1 MMDCFDMTFDSESFH
16 TVIDK
21 STLDTFLCSEEMFDK
36 IPQYLHGVHRV
47 LKPGGYF
54 LVVSFNPPEAVVDV
68 DSLEE

>member
-1 MMDCFDMTFDSESFH
+1 MMDCFDMAFDSESFH

-21 STLDTFLCSEEMFDK
+21 SEEMFDK
-36 IPQYLHGVHRV
+36 IPQYLQGVHRV

-68 DSLEE
+68 DSHEE